1 MGRLRDP
8 SDELDIAVIGRRRR
22 IVVTANPFIG
32 ATMLIVASSVEL
44 DLRQATPAPTGIE
57 IHAIVIAGRLLIKAR
72 PEWRLDGEP
81 ASEAPLLRVVALSRL
96 GKVSIDR

>member
-72 PEWRLDGEP
+72 PEWRLDGAP
-81 ASEAPLLRVVALSRL
+81 DSDAPLLRVVALSRL
-96 GKVSIDR
+96 GKITIDR